1 MPLFVDKL
9 AARLPWLAAWLT
21 DFSLS
26 FSMIRHAGHT
36 VYPGDTLFH
45 RLRRMRLWFRSI
57 VWWHSTT
64 VWLRGC
70 SRSPL
75 REIVRRH
82 PVAIERPH
90 RPFLHGGFSSR
101 ERIAASLDHQ
111 MLTLQRAPHLAQQI
125 ARDGY
130 APIAQ
135 FAVGAERW
143 QITLESLDQFQK
155 EGDWTLCIRDA
166 NARRVVSCTFSLAY
180 LGGKVRR
187 PRLCVG
193 SVQGPDKSINGREL
207 FRALTKRWYG
217 LRPKVFVVFLAQCV
231 ASGLGTGG
239 TFIVSKRAHIYG
251 NWRYCLRRRRVAA
264 DYDDLSR
271 ECGAVAHWN
280 GWFVLAPVRQ
290 ASDADGGNALRR
302 KRNALREELAA
313 QIRNSIEG

>member
-9 AARLPWLAAWLT
+9 AARLPRLA
-21 DFSLS
+21 DFAMS
-26 FSMIRHAGHT
+26 FSMIQRAGHT
-36 VYPGDTLFH
+36 LYPGDTLFH
-45 RLRRMRLWFRSI
+45 RLRRMRLWLRSI

-64 VWLRGC
+64 VWLRRC
-70 SRSPL
+70 SNSSL

-82 PVAIERPH
+82 PLAIERPH

-111 MLTLQRAPHLAQQI
+111 TLTEQRVPQLAQRI
-125 ARDGY
+125 AREGH
-130 APIAQ
+130 ATIAQ

-166 NARRVVSCTFSLAY
+166 NGRRVVSCTFSLAY

-193 SVQGPDKSINGREL
+193 SVQGPDTSINGREL

-217 LRPKVFVVFLAQCV
+217 LRPKVFVIYLAQCI

-239 TFIVSKRAHIYG
+239 TFIVSKRAHIYA

-264 DYDDLSR
+264 DYDGLSL
-271 ECGAVAHWN
+271 ECGAVARWN
-280 GWFVLAPVRQ
+280 GWFVLAPPVRHTR
-290 ASDADGGNALRR
+290 DADGGNALRR
-302 KRNALREELAA
+302 KRNSLREDLAA
-313 QIRNSIEG
+313 QIRNSLEG